1 MIAMDAMRWEA
12 SFIAMSTAL
21 GEPLD
26 EVTEAVG
33 DAGVV
38 HASEL
43 VRGLRSYNRST
54 RATAMA
60 AVLAVVA
67 AELDRMA
74 PT

>member
-1 MIAMDAMRWEA
+1 MEPMRWEA

-26 EVTEAVG
+26 EVTEAIG
-33 DAGVV
+33 DDGAA
-38 HASEL
+38 HAVEL
-43 VRGLRSYNRST
+43 VRGLRSKNRST
-54 RATAMA
+54 RATSMA